1 MSTEL
6 ADTYTAI
13 SQVAIEQKEYSDIVT
28 AGIQE
33 MLDAANLV
41 SGHADE
47 IGEAVTQGS
56 ERAICS
62 KLVMEQTA
70 QNMRQLTERIDQAD
84 EELSVLH
91 EDSSRIDSIVEV
103 INGLADQTNLLALNA
118 AIEAAR
124 AGEHGLG
131 FAVVADE
138 VRTLA
143 SRTRH
148 STNEIQ
154 KMVSRI
160 QNGTE
165 RVVEAMH
172 LGKTAASETVISTE
186 KSHQKMVEIV
196 HAVQNIRGIASAI
209 SNSNNQQ
216 LKTAQQVKSSVDSI
230 LVLNASAI
238 EKAKDFSISTDD
250 LIKLANVLKEKLDC
264 FILTETTW
272 DESTRKRNRLKE
284 SHSSGTFVD
293 NQNSTRREENVELF

>member
-1 MSTEL
+1 
-6 ADTYTAI
+6 
-13 SQVAIEQKEYSDIVT
+13 
-28 AGIQE
+28 